1 MIVGKDKIVRFT
13 HRCLGHEFLQNAE
26 RLPFMENVAQQIG
39 NGDDACASR
48 SLRLS
53 DHVFPFGDISVFIEG
68 RLYRLGADNGKGSW
82 EKT

>member
-1 MIVGKDKIVRFT
+1 MIVGEDKIVRFT
-13 HRCLGHEFLQNAE
+13 HRRFGHEFLQNAE

-39 NGDDACASR
+39 NGDDVCASSSFR
-48 SLRLS
+48 FAY
-53 DHVFPFGDISVFIEG
+53 DVFPFGDISVFIEG